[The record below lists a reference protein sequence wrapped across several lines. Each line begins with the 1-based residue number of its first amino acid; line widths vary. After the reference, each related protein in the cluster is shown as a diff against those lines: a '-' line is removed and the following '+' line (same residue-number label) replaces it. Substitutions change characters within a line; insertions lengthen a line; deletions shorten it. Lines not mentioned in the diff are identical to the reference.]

1 MTASLAPQAPVAGTP
16 HSPGPSRPVPF
27 TTFERRFKH
36 PPGLVILF
44 FAEMWERF
52 SYYGMRGLLKLY
64 MANYLFVTARE
75 ALQGCRQ
82 LSTPCQLVAGN
93 PDHVLFWPLLRG
105 LVPTNPQ
112 EVASVLYGTYTAL
125 VYLTPFLGGIL
136 ADRWLGQR
144 KAVVVGGLL
153 MAAGH
158 FVMAIES
165 SFFIALS
172 LLILGNGAFK
182 PNVSTQV
189 GGLYPA
195 GDPRRDGAYTIFY
208 MGINLGAFICNFI
221 CGTLAVVYGWHYG
234 FAAAG
239 FGMLLGLGVYIAGQK
254 HLAPDQVERRS
265 AADAAPLPTGDEFT
279 HTERLV
285 FRAAIVPA
293 IVLIGLWL
301 IVTGWPWAALGFWL
315 SALGLSAFFIKTL
328 RSLPRPERSRVY
340 ALAALCALNV
350 VFWAVYEQQGNTM
363 QSWADERTLWPTILG
378 FQIPSTWFQS
388 FNPLMIILLA
398 PLLDGFWRW
407 QQRKGS
413 EPSSVSKMA
422 IGCVLLG
429 LSFIVMI
436 LGAQA
441 IGSGKGSPFWPLF
454 CTALL
459 TVGELYLSPIGLSL
473 VTKVSPARI
482 VSMMMGMWFLSSFF
496 GNFLSGVIG
505 ALYEGRTLNAQQFF
519 LHLTGLGVATGL
531 AIFAFNRPLKK
542 VIGNH

>member
-1 MTASLAPQAPVAGTP
+1 MTVLASQDSTAGTP
-16 HSPGPSRPVPF
+16 RTPGLSRPVPL
-27 TTFERRFKH
+27 TAFERRFKH

-82 LSTPCQLVAGN
+82 LSTPCALVPGDPN
-93 PDHVLFWPLLRG
+93 GVLFWPVLRG
-105 LVPTNPQ
+105 LLPDHPQ
-112 EVASVLYGTYTAL
+112 EAASLLYGTYTAL

-165 SFFIALS
+165 SFFIALT

-189 GGLYPA
+189 GGLYAA

-208 MGINLGAFICNFI
+208 MGINLGAFICNLV

-239 FGMLLGLGVYIAGQK
+239 FGMLLGLAVYLAGQRY
-254 HLAPDQVERRS
+254 LAPDQHAQTEATGQPAKVPLTS
-265 AADAAPLPTGDEFT
+265 AELQRVGA
-279 HTERLV
+279 LV
-285 FRAAIVPA
+285 
-293 IVLIGLWL
+293 
-301 IVTGWPWAALGFWL
+301 
-315 SALGLSAFFIKTL
+315 
-328 RSLPRPERSRVY
+328 
-340 ALAALCALNV
+340 ALCALNV

-363 QSWADERTLWPTILG
+363 QSWADERTVWPQILG
-378 FQIPSTWFQS
+378 FQVPSTWFQS

-407 QQRKGS
+407 QQRKGA

-441 IGSGKGSPFWPLF
+441 IGTGKGSPFWILL
-454 CTALL
+454 CTAML

-482 VSMMMGMWFLSSFF
+482 VSMMMGIWFLSSFL

-505 ALYEGRTLNAQQFF
+505 LLYTRWSPEAFFVLLTL
-519 LHLTGLGVATGL
+519 LGVGSGI
-531 AIFAFNRPLKK
+531 AIWLFNRPLRSAMGGDADQRA
-542 VIGNH
+542 GNTSAH

>member
-1 MTASLAPQAPVAGTP
+1 MTASLASQDPHAGTP
-16 HSPGPSRPVPF
+16 RTPGLSRPVPL
-27 TTFERRFKH
+27 TSFERRFKH

-75 ALQGCRQ
+75 GLQGCRQ
-82 LSTPCQLVAGN
+82 LSPPCQLVPGDPN
-93 PDHVLFWPLLRG
+93 HVLFWPQLRG
-105 LVPTNPQ
+105 LFSNNPQ
-112 EVASVLYGTYTAL
+112 EVASLLYGTYTGL
-125 VYLTPFLGGIL
+125 VYLTPFVGGVI

-144 KAVVVGGLL
+144 KTVVVGATL
-153 MAAGH
+153 MALGH

-165 SFFIALS
+165 SFFIALL

-189 GGLYPA
+189 GGLYAP
-195 GDPRRDGAYTIFY
+195 GDARRDGAYTIFY
-208 MGINLGAFICNFI
+208 MGINLGAFICNFV

-239 FGMLLGLGVYIAGQK
+239 FGMLLGLGVYLAGQRY
-254 HLAPDQVERRS
+254 LAPDQHSQVE
-265 AADAAPLPTGDEFT
+265 AAHAEKAPLDPGEVK
-279 HTERLV
+279 RVLALV
-285 FRAAIVPA
+285 
-293 IVLIGLWL
+293 
-301 IVTGWPWAALGFWL
+301 
-315 SALGLSAFFIKTL
+315 
-328 RSLPRPERSRVY
+328 
-340 ALAALCALNV
+340 ALCALNV

-363 QSWADERTLWPTILG
+363 QSWADERTVWPVIFG
-378 FQIPSTWFQS
+378 FQVPSTWFQS
-388 FNPLMIILLA
+388 FNPMMIILLA

-407 QQRKGS
+407 QQRKGT
-413 EPSSVSKMA
+413 EPSSVTKMA

-482 VSMMMGMWFLSSFF
+482 VSMMMGIWFLSSFL

-505 ALYEGRTLNAQQFF
+505 LLYTRWSPEAFF
-519 LHLTGLGVATGL
+519 LLLTFLGVAAGV
-531 AIFAFNRPLKK
+531 AIWLFNRPLRAAM
-542 VIGNH
+542 GGDPARDSAGSH

>member
-1 MTASLAPQAPVAGTP
+1 MTVLASPDSTAGIPRT
-16 HSPGPSRPVPF
+16 PGPSRPVPL
-27 TTFERRFKH
+27 TAFERRFKH

-82 LSTPCQLVAGN
+82 LSTPCALVPGDPN
-93 PDHVLFWPLLRG
+93 GVLFWPVLRG
-105 LVPTNPQ
+105 LLPDHPQ
-112 EVASVLYGTYTAL
+112 EAASLLYGTYTAL

-165 SFFIALS
+165 SFFIALT

-189 GGLYPA
+189 GGLYA
-195 GDPRRDGAYTIFY
+195 VGDPRRDGAYTIFY
-208 MGINLGAFICNFI
+208 MGINLGAFICNFV

-239 FGMLLGLGVYIAGQK
+239 FGMLLGLAVYLAGQRY
-254 HLAPDQVERRS
+254 LAPDQHAQTEATGQ
-265 AADAAPLPTGDEFT
+265 AAKAPLTSAELQRVGA
-279 HTERLV
+279 LV
-285 FRAAIVPA
+285 
-293 IVLIGLWL
+293 
-301 IVTGWPWAALGFWL
+301 
-315 SALGLSAFFIKTL
+315 
-328 RSLPRPERSRVY
+328 
-340 ALAALCALNV
+340 ALCALNV

-363 QSWADERTLWPTILG
+363 QSWADERTVWPQILG
-378 FQIPSTWFQS
+378 FQVPSTWFQS

-407 QQRKGS
+407 QQRKGT

-441 IGSGKGSPFWPLF
+441 IGTGKGSPFWILL
-454 CTALL
+454 CTAML

-482 VSMMMGMWFLSSFF
+482 VSMMMGIWFLSSFL

-505 ALYEGRTLNAQQFF
+505 LLYTRWSSEAFFVLLTL
-519 LHLTGLGVATGL
+519 LGVGAGI
-531 AIFAFNRPLKK
+531 AIWLFNRPLRSAMGGDPDQRA
-542 VIGNH
+542 GNTSAH